1 MRVAQSQ
8 VQGELKLVTSG
19 SQFVP
24 PKAVGPVVTWTAGGP
39 KLRAAYGRFFS
50 KKEPFVITPQARDQI
65 ISVELGLITIEG
77 GNLGASE
84 FRIGDVP
91 LKAFHNPHEDGTT
104 LVAAV
109 PHNATSG
116 PVCAPS
122 TGAQSCLDVLT
133 VQRGP
138 VITRTPQQPLHLRT
152 SYTIEGTDLKPN
164 VPGLTYRVVMSGLTG
179 EPSCAQ
185 ILKVNQ
191 HTSSKIEFSLGDIAD
206 TAPIPETCAQA
217 TNYQTPQENPSNFL
231 FLMARYKNLE
241 RPLYQMRYYIAPST
255 P

>member
-1 MRVAQSQ
+1 
-8 VQGELKLVTSG
+8 
-19 SQFVP
+19 
-24 PKAVGPVVTWTAGGP
+24 
-39 KLRAAYGRFFS
+39 
-50 KKEPFVITPQARDQI
+50 
-65 ISVELGLITIEG
+65 
-77 GNLGASE
+77 
-84 FRIGDVP
+84 
-91 LKAFHNPHEDGTT
+91 
-104 LVAAV
+104 
-109 PHNATSG
+109 
-116 PVCAPS
+116 
-122 TGAQSCLDVLT
+122 
-133 VQRGP
+133 
-138 VITRTPQQPLHLRT
+138 
-152 SYTIEGTDLKPN
+152 
-164 VPGLTYRVVMSGLTG
+164 MSGLTG